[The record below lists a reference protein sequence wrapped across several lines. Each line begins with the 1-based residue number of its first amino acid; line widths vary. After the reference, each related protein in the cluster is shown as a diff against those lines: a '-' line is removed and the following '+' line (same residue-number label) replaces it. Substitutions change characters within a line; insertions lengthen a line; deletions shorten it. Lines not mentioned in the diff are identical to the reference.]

1 MRRLHFPEQQYLP
14 PLPPVSSYVDPSSDS
29 VYLEDESGRL
39 KLVGPI
45 FTSAEHRG
53 ALVTGAVGA
62 FLGTERENGEF
73 HVQDVCWPGL
83 PESQTSTPK
92 QISSGDTNKKVKL
105 EDGTEDLERDDDEYV
120 VLLSGLD
127 LGDSETDVSFDGSD
141 HADLGFAQTEM
152 RMSML
157 QEWISGEMAAGKVS
171 ASLRIRLIA
180 PLAMHCHAEH

>member
-1 MRRLHFPEQQYLP
+1 M
-14 PLPPVSSYVDPSSDS
+14 SSYVDPSSDS

-83 PESQTSTPK
+83 PESQTSMPK
-92 QISSGDTNKKVKL
+92 QIIGGESNKKVKL
-105 EDGTEDLERDDDEYV
+105 EDGTEDLEREDDEYV

-127 LGDSETDVSFDGSD
+127 LGDSETDASFDGSD

-157 QEWISGEMAAGKVS
+157 QEWISGEMASHEVS
-171 ASLRIRLIA
+171 VSPHLKCISL
-180 PLAMHCHAEH
+180 LAKPRAAEH